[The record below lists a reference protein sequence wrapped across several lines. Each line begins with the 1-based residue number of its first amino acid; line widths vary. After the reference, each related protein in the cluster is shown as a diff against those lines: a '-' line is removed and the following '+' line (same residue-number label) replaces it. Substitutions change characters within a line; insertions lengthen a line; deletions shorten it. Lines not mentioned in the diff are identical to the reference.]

1 MYSRIEDSFWRDE
14 KLKKCSI
21 DARHIFLYLLT
32 SPHRNILGCYYL
44 PKMYAMFDL
53 GMVSG
58 GVPEGF
64 EKGSKTLS
72 ERFDEGFDEL
82 LSKGFIKYDEST
94 SVVFIRNF
102 LRHNKIENSNQ
113 VSSACKKIEEL
124 PSTELLIDLVDI
136 IEELAIEKYKPMI
149 DTLKTRVPQGFAKG
163 SERVSKPVTVA
174 VTVTEAVTVSETV
187 AVTEPGKPDDA
198 CEVET
203 VEKLSGD
210 SEDTDETEIV
220 ETEVEIISEIV
231 DYLNDTVGAKYKAT
245 SKKTKSLINA
255 RFNEGFVLEDFKA
268 VIMKKSTEWIG
279 TDFEKFLRP
288 ETLFGTK
295 FESYLN
301 QRSRNEGDCFKDAL
315 SEFMARGEDEPV

>member
-21 DARHIFLYLLT
+21 DTRHIFLYLLT

-53 GMVSG
+53 DMVSG
-58 GVPEGF
+58 GVSEGF

-72 ERFDEGFDEL
+72 ERFDEGFNEL

-113 VSSACKKIEEL
+113 VSSACKKIEEM
-124 PSTELLIDLVDI
+124 PSTELFIDLVDI
-136 IEELAIEKYKPMI
+136 IEELAIEKYEPLI
-149 DTLKTRVPQGFAKG
+149 NTLKTRVPQ
-163 SERVSKPVTVA
+163 RVSKGFGKGFETSNSNSNNNSSSNNNRIGQARDDCEDETDEVLSEDSVHL
-174 VTVTEAVTVSETV
+174 EDESETEEL
-187 AVTEPGKPDDA
+187 EPAD
-198 CEVET
+198 
-203 VEKLSGD
+203 
-210 SEDTDETEIV
+210 
-220 ETEVEIISEIV
+220 EIICEIV
-231 DYLNDTVGAKYKAT
+231 DYLNDNAGTNYRST
-245 SKKTKSLINA
+245 SKKTKSLIKS
-255 RFNEGFVLEDFKA
+255 RTNEGYKIDDFKT
-268 VIMKKSTEWIG
+268 VIMNKSAEWVG

-288 ETLFGTK
+288 ETLFGNK

-301 QRSRNEGDCFKDAL
+301 QPVKGGNSNFNDAV
-315 SEFMARGEDEPV
+315 SEFMARGEDELV